1 MIKSSQQSGYRE
13 NIPQHNKAIYDKPT
27 ANIIFNSKKLKA
39 FLLGSE
45 TRLGC
50 PLSPFNIVLETVATT
65 IRKKESSNLDWK
77 GRSKTVTADR

>member
-1 MIKSSQQSGYRE
+1 MYLNIIKV
-13 NIPQHNKAIYDKPT
+13 IYDKPT